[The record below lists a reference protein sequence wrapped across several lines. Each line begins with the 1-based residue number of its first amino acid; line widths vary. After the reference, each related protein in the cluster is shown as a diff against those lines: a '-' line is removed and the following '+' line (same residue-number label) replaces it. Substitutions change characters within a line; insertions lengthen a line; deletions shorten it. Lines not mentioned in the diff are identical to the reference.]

1 MDFLKTQFSEQ
12 LVAYLL
18 DINGRPR
25 GSCRGE
31 VESGKPSLNL
41 GLIVPHSLFREKQ
54 YRYTIYGRPLAWS
67 GRGKES

>member
-1 MDFLKTQFSEQ
+1 
-12 LVAYLL
+12 
-18 DINGRPR
+18 
-25 GSCRGE
+25 

-67 GRGKES
+67 GTRRVGRNNDTHEKIVLQCRGM